1 MNNQFIEI
9 DDIEDSELSLDNTDE
24 RFDRPFEP
32 EISPEEAEQ
41 DPADR
46 LSRYVLENPIISD
59 SIVENLDNKT
69 KTRMR
74 RLYKNLRFHPKWDL
88 NVKES
93 VAMIMNAP
101 HEIQFAH
108 SLDLSGLSSTKLRE
122 LAAVKTLQLFNQAES
137 KKFERR
143 KAIPVIGTVHKLSLA
158 NTTIK
163 YVYGLKHVK
172 DINLTGCVS
181 LNDVSPLKNAYK
193 VNLTSCF
200 YIENISTLGNVHDLN
215 LTDTNVT
222 DQDLV
227 GLSNVDTLTLQYCGG
242 ITDVSALRNVR
253 KLDLRG
259 CDNLIKL
266 DGLENVKILDISEC
280 DEITSLEPLKS
291 VEELYMILCTRIND
305 LSPVKNV
312 KILYVDGCEDIT
324 DVSMLKNVKTL
335 SVPQTGV
342 KKITNLPNVDYID
355 AENCYELTII
365 SNLPILEGLDAQNC
379 PNLRTVT
386 NLPNLKSIGLTDTYD
401 IETLDIDPGRVE
413 IIE

>member
-1 MNNQFIEI
+1 MNEQQFIEI
-9 DDIEDSELSLDNTDE
+9 DDSEDSELSLDNTDG

-32 EISPEEAEQ
+32 EEN
-41 DPADR
+41 PADR
-46 LSRYVLENPIISD
+46 LSRYVLGNPIISD
-59 SIVENLDNKT
+59 SIVENLDNKS

-74 RLYKNLRFHPKWDL
+74 RLYRGLRFHPKWDL
-88 NVKES
+88 NGKES

-108 SLDLSGLSSTKLRE
+108 SLDLSGLSSTQLRE

-200 YIENISTLGNVHDLN
+200 YIENVSALGNVHDLN
-215 LTDTNVT
+215 LMDTNVT

-227 GLSNVDTLTLQYCGG
+227 GLSNVDTLTLDYCQG

-253 KLDLRG
+253 ELRLNG
-259 CDNLIKL
+259 CENLIKL
-266 DGLENVKILDISEC
+266 DGLENVKILEITSC
-280 DEITSLEPLKS
+280 NEITSLEPLKS
-291 VEELYMILCTRIND
+291 VEELYMAGCARIND

-312 KILYVDGCEDIT
+312 KILYIDGCENIT
-324 DVSMLKNVKTL
+324 DVSMLKNVVTL
-335 SVPQTGV
+335 TARQTGI
-342 KKITNLPNVDYID
+342 KKITNLPN
-355 AENCYELTII
+355 AENVEAQNCYKLTIV
-365 SNLPILEGLDAQNC
+365 SNLPKLEELDVQNC

-386 NLPNLKSIGLTDTYD
+386 NLPNLQFINLEDTND
-401 IETLDIDPGRVE
+401 IETLDIDPERVD
-413 IIE
+413 ILD